1 MTKNLPLGTV
11 GWREW
16 LDLPDLGLHHI
27 KAKVDTGA
35 RTSALHAL
43 DIERFEEHGRERVRF
58 LVHPQHRADDVE
70 VVCTADVL
78 DRRHVKNSGGHRQ
91 HRIVI
96 ATTLMLAPGLSWP
109 IELTL
114 TSRSDMRFRMLLG
127 RAAIRGRMLVDPG
140 RSYLTGGRPQRLK
153 GGRKNRH
160 ESGKGVPVAMPDG
173 TEGVEH

>member
-1 MTKNLPLGTV
+1 MKKSEPLGTV

-16 LDLPDLGLHHI
+16 LDLPELGLHQI

-43 DIERFEEHGRERVRF
+43 DIERYVENDRERVRF
-58 LVHPQHRADDVE
+58 LVHPGHRTDDVE

-78 DRRHVKNSGGHRQ
+78 DRRHVRNSGGKQQ
-91 HRIVI
+91 HRVVI
-96 ATTLMLAPGLSWP
+96 ETRLALSPELTWP
-109 IELTL
+109 IEVTL

-140 RSYLTGGRPQRLK
+140 RSYLTGGRPPRRKKK
-153 GGRKNRH
+153 GGKKPATR
-160 ESGKGVPVAMPDG
+160 PDLS
-173 TEGVEH
+173 

>member
-1 MTKNLPLGTV
+1 MAVKKPLGTV

-16 LDLPDLGLHHI
+16 LDLPDLGLHRI

-43 DIERFEEHGRERVRF
+43 DIERFVEGGRERVRF
-58 LVHPQHRADDVE
+58 IVHPRHRADDVE

-78 DRRHVKNSGGHRQ
+78 ERRHVKNSGGHRQ
-91 HRIVI
+91 HRVVI
-96 ATTLMLAPGLSWP
+96 ETTLVLAPELVWP
-109 IELTL
+109 IEVTL

-140 RSYLTGGRPQRLK
+140 RSYLTGGRPAARR
-153 GGRKNRH
+153 RKKRSAR
-160 ESGKGVPVAMPDG
+160 E
-173 TEGVEH
+173 T